1 MITGL
6 VVGLLIGFIFSMPPL
21 GPTYFLIIDR
31 GLKKEPSKAV
41 AIGVG
46 AGFMDMV
53 YILFAYGGVS
63 VIASFLPESADN
75 FFRENEVTLKLYLA
89 IAGCIIIILYG
100 LKVIKSKRKINDL
113 NKESESG
120 DFRKKIEEVESS
132 LKRTEEGIDKI
143 FHLKP
148 HSETGS
154 GIGLSFFTGVFSC
167 LTSPTLAASWFATV
181 SYLKSYGLIN
191 SSYLSGLMLSVGVLI
206 GTSVWFYLLT
216 KLIFK
221 HTDRINPDILRK
233 MNFTMGIFLVLIGI
247 ALVIKISIS
256 YL

>member
-89 IAGCIIIILYG
+89 IAGCII
-100 LKVIKSKRKINDL
+100 
-113 NKESESG
+113 
-120 DFRKKIEEVESS
+120 
-132 LKRTEEGIDKI
+132 
-143 FHLKP
+143 
-148 HSETGS
+148 
-154 GIGLSFFTGVFSC
+154 
-167 LTSPTLAASWFATV
+167 
-181 SYLKSYGLIN
+181 
-191 SSYLSGLMLSVGVLI
+191 
-206 GTSVWFYLLT
+206 
-216 KLIFK
+216 
-221 HTDRINPDILRK
+221 
-233 MNFTMGIFLVLIGI
+233 TMM
-247 ALVIKISIS
+247 K
-256 YL
+256 

>member
-31 GLKKEPSKAV
+31 GLKKEPNKAV

-63 VIASFLPESADN
+63 VIASFLPEAADN
-75 FFRENEVTLKLYLA
+75 FFRDNEVKLKLYLA
-89 IAGCIIIILYG
+89 IAGCLIIIIYG
-100 LKVIKSKRKINDL
+100 IKIIRSKRKINDL
-113 NKESESG
+113 TKESAEG
-120 DFRKKIEEVESS
+120 DIRKKIEEVETS
-132 LKRTEEGIDKI
+132 LKRTEEGIDKL

-148 HSETGS
+148 HLESGS

-191 SSYLSGLMLSVGVLI
+191 SSYLSGIMLSVGVLT

-233 MNFTMGIFLVLIGI
+233 MNFSMGIFLVLIGI
-247 ALVIKISIS
+247 ALFVKISFA
-256 YL
+256 YF